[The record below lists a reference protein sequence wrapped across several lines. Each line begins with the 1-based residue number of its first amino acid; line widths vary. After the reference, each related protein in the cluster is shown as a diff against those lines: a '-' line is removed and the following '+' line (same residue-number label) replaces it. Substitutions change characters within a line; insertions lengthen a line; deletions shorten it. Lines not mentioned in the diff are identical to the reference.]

1 MNRERPTLRTVAGRA
16 YLDLQNLARRQTRPT
31 DELQQLYALEGFL
44 ARVAASAYAERFVLK
59 GGVLLAAYGARRPTR
74 DVDMQGREISNRIED
89 ILEVVRDITAVHL
102 DDGLVFDPAHAKAET
117 IRDEDE
123 YSGVRV
129 TLTAT
134 LAAARLSLHVDI
146 NVGDPIWL
154 APRTVALPRLLGG
167 TIQRSDYPLPVTYAE
182 KIVTALHRGT
192 ANTRWRDFADLFLL
206 SGQHPVS
213 GDEVEQALA
222 AVADYR
228 QVDLMPLTDVLH
240 GYALLAQAR
249 WEAWRRRQRLD
260 DRLPGSFTEILA
272 TVITFA
278 DPALRRE
285 ITEQDWEPGA
295 RAWL

>member
-1 MNRERPTLRTVAGRA
+1 VNRERPTLRTVAGRA

-249 WEAWRRRQRLD
+249 WEGWRRRQRLD

>member
-1 MNRERPTLRTVAGRA
+1 VNRERPTRRTVAGRA

-31 DELQQLYALEGFL
+31 EELQQLYALEGFL

-249 WEAWRRRQRLD
+249 WAAWRRRQRLD
-260 DRLPGSFTEILA
+260 DRLPEAFTEILA

-285 ITEQDWEPGA
+285 ITEQDWEPEA

>member
-1 MNRERPTLRTVAGRA
+1 MNSERPTRQTVAGRA
-16 YLDLQNLARRQTRPT
+16 YLDLQNLARRQSRPT

-74 DVDMQGREISNRIED
+74 DVDMQGREMSNRIED

-102 DDGLVFDPAHAKAET
+102 DDGLVFDPAHANAE
-117 IRDEDE
+117 IVRDEDE

-146 NVGDPIWL
+146 NVGDPIWP

-167 TIQRSDYPLPVTYAE
+167 TIQLSGYPLPMIYAE
-182 KIVTALHRGT
+182 KIVTALQRGT

-249 WEAWRRRQRLD
+249 WAAWRRRQRLD
-260 DRLPGSFTEILA
+260 DRLPEAFTEILA

-285 ITEQDWEPGA
+285 ITEQDWEPEA